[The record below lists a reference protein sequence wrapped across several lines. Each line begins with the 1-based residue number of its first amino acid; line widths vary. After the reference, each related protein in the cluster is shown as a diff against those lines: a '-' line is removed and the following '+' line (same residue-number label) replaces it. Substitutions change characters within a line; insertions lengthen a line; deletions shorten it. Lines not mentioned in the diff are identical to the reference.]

1 MDPSGKKIKEK
12 SGNRPFAPTDAA
24 GNPLPAAT
32 WKSLFLAGILILLTA
47 IFYWP
52 ILVGKGFLWN
62 DFLEQ
67 NFVYRLFAAVSL
79 KQGIL
84 PFWNPYV
91 FSGLP
96 FFADVQAAV
105 LYPLNLALTPFATQD
120 WLSPLLVEYQIIL
133 HIAMAGC
140 FMYLLAREFGASRS
154 GGLLAGVTFMFC
166 GFFTTHIFHENLI
179 HAAAWFPL
187 AIVLFRRALDRISL
201 LYASLTALVLCVI
214 FLCGYPQLMVHMYYW
229 LAAYYLFGLIV
240 RIRGKTRVAPEVKR
254 GVLFAALVILGIGM
268 AAVQLLPTQ
277 ELAKNSVR
285 PHLSFSESCE
295 GSLRPYRFVTLFA
308 PNYFGRPQKSAYW
321 GVSEQDVN
329 GGMHNYWETAV
340 YAGTVSLAIAAIAP
354 FVVRT
359 PLTVFLSI
367 MGVVSLL
374 LAMGNSFF
382 LYWFAFKFLPGL
394 NAFRIPGR
402 FAYLFAL
409 SVSLLAGTGLTWLQ
423 ATGPLEKNGRLKSI
437 VERVLL
443 AAAGAGILWGL
454 LAATGAF
461 KGGIADFMLASGRFG
476 ANAAGLANYVDK
488 QIYPNVVGS
497 IWLFAGLAACAT
509 AITWLRLRGKISGRT
524 AALCMV
530 AAAALDFL
538 AFGFGFAAGNI
549 DPTVMYAKTPAIEQL
564 QDMEKTEYFRI
575 NSRNSNPGTDDLGGP
590 AMVFRK
596 NQGSVHR
603 LFLIEGYNPLRLRR
617 ELVDRRDRTLDI
629 LNVGL
634 KIAVDDRGQMSL
646 VAHPTYF
653 PRCRM
658 VYNYVVEPDEER
670 ILPLL
675 YSPGFDHRKSVILE
689 QMPAAA
695 IDTAQPDTAWKC
707 RIVNYALNRIDLDVT
722 TAKSGLLVLSEIHY
736 PSWKATVDDRPAPL
750 YRADFALRAI
760 PVGQGHHVV
769 SCFFSPKVF
778 LRGLAISLVSLAL
791 TLALGVWGFL
801 QKRGRGRAGAKG

>member
-1 MDPSGKKIKEK
+1 MESSKKK
-12 SGNRPFAPTDAA
+12 SAARNAPKGEVIGPDAA
-24 GNPLPAAT
+24 R
-32 WKSLFLAGILILLTA
+32 WKTYVPAGILVILTA

-52 ILVGKGFLWN
+52 ILAGKGFLWN

-79 KQGIL
+79 KQGIF

-105 LYPLNLALTPFATQD
+105 LYPLNLALTLFASKD
-120 WLSPLLVEYQIIL
+120 WLSPVLVEYQIIL

-140 FMYLLAREFGASRS
+140 FVYLLARDFGASRS
-154 GGLLAGVTFMFC
+154 GGLLSGVTFMFC

-187 AIVLFRRALDRISL
+187 AVFLFKRALDKTSL
-201 LYASLTALVLCVI
+201 LYASLASMVLCVI

-240 RIRGKTRVAPEVKR
+240 RLREKTRVSVEAKR
-254 GVLFAALVILGIGM
+254 GALFAVLVVLGIGM

-295 GSLRPYRFVTLFA
+295 GSLRPYRLVTLLV
-308 PNYFGRPQKSAYW
+308 PNYFGRPQTSAYW
-321 GVSEQDVN
+321 GVSENDVN

-359 PLTVFLSI
+359 PVTLFLSI
-367 MGVVSLL
+367 MAVLSLL
-374 LAMGNSFF
+374 LSMGNSFF
-382 LYWFAFKFLPGL
+382 LYWLAFKFLPGL

-423 ATGPLEKNGRLKSI
+423 GTGPRASPRARRI
-437 VERVLL
+437 IERSLFM
-443 AAAGAGILWGL
+443 AAGAGVLWAL
-454 LAATGAF
+454 LASFGTF
-461 KGGIADFMLASGRFG
+461 KSGIADFMLSSGRFG
-476 ANAAGLANYVDK
+476 SNAAGIAEYVDK
-488 QIYPNVVGS
+488 QIYPNVVAG
-497 IWLFAGLAACAT
+497 IWLFAVLAAAAA
-509 AITWLRLRGKISGRT
+509 AISWARLRGRISGRT
-524 AALCMV
+524 AAALV
-530 AAAALDFL
+530 AAASLMDFL
-538 AFGFGFAAGNI
+538 MFGYGFAAGNI
-549 DPTVMYAKTPAIEQL
+549 DPSVMYAKTPAVEQL
-564 QDMEKTEYFRI
+564 REMGKTEFFRI
-575 NSRNSNPGTDDLGGP
+575 NSRNSNPGTDDLGGS
-590 AMVFRK
+590 AMIFRK

-603 LFLIEGYNPLRLRR
+603 LFLMEGYNPLRLRR
-617 ELVDRRDRTLDI
+617 ELVDRKPRTLDI

-634 KIAVDDRGQMSL
+634 KIAVDNEGRMSL
-646 VAHPTYF
+646 VPNPTYF

-658 VYNYVVEPDEER
+658 VYDYVVEPREER

-675 YSPGFDHRKSVILE
+675 HSPEFDYGKYVILE
-689 QMPAAA
+689 EKPLAPV
-695 IDTAQPDTAWKC
+695 DSLPPDTGWNC
-707 RIVNYALNRIDLDVT
+707 RIANYSLNKIDIDVST
-722 TAKSGLLVLSEIHY
+722 GKNGLLVLSEIYY
-736 PSWKATVDDRPAPL
+736 PAWTAVVDGTPTPL
-750 YRADFALRAI
+750 YRADYALRAI
-760 PVGQGHHVV
+760 PVERGRHTV
-769 SCFFSPKVF
+769 SCRFSPAVF
-778 LRGLAISLVSLAL
+778 KKGLMISLVSFALAF
-791 TLALGVWGFL
+791 ALGTWGWVRTR
-801 QKRGRGRAGAKG
+801 KDTTS